1 MQVRQI
7 DFAGSQSK
15 FIAWLQKK
23 MPKATEISIANI
35 ERSGSGLS
43 NETFLFDLS
52 WKEGGKPQSG
62 GLVLRL
68 PPKSFPVHPQYE
80 LNNQFRVM
88 EILGKTNIPVPRVYW
103 MEEDVEVL
111 GAPFYVM
118 GKLKGT
124 VPPDYPP
131 YHSFGMYFDAI
142 PAQRAK
148 IWWGSVNA
156 MADVHKLDWKK
167 LGFSFLGV
175 PKGGTD
181 PIDRRLDYLERF
193 LNWIKEDPGESQPV
207 LEASLKWLK
216 ENHYVPEHVT
226 LCWGDSRPPN
236 TMYDQDYNVV
246 AVLDWEMA
254 FIGDPESDLAWFLFM
269 DWQHSEGVGIPRLE
283 GSPSVEETVS
293 HYEKRTGFKVK
304 NSFYNEV
311 LNAFWYGM
319 IMARIYKNFK
329 KMGVV
334 IPGDQDEYNS
344 PGHMRLASLLNL
356 EAPRTVR
363 QVTKVEETTAIVQ
376 FSLTGEGASEWYL
389 ICEKGQATRHEGKA
403 EKPTCT
409 LIMEAEDWAAVQR
422 GELQRSTAYMTG
434 KLKIE
439 GDMTLLLQL
448 EDAISRFTKSG

>member
-7 DFAGSQSK
+7 DLAGAQSK
-15 FIAWLQKK
+15 FVTWLQKK
-23 MPKATEISIANI
+23 MPEASDLSIMNI

-43 NETFLFDLS
+43 NETFLFEMT
-52 WKEGGKPQSG
+52 WKEAGRPQSRG
-62 GLVLRL
+62 MVLRL
-68 PPKSFPVHPQYE
+68 PPKSFPVHPEYD
-80 LNNQFRVM
+80 LNKQFTIM
-88 EILGKTNIPVPRVYW
+88 QILGKTSVPVPRVYW
-103 MEEDVEVL
+103 MEEDAEIL

-118 GKLKGT
+118 GKLKGI

-131 YHSFGMYFDAI
+131 YHSFGVYFDAT
-142 PAQRAK
+142 PSQRAK
-148 IWWGSVNA
+148 IWWGSVDA

-181 PIDRRLDYLERF
+181 AVDRRIDYLEKF
-193 LNWIKEDPGESQPV
+193 LNWTKEGPEDSQPT
-207 LEASLKWLK
+207 LEAALKWLR

-236 TMYDQDYNVV
+236 TMYDQDFDVV

-254 FIGDPESDLAWFLFM
+254 FLGDPESDLAWFLFM

-283 GSPSVEETVS
+283 GSPDTKETIK
-293 HYEKRTGFKVK
+293 HYEERTGFKVK
-304 NSFYNEV
+304 NLFYNEV
-311 LNAFWYGM
+311 LNAFWYSI
-319 IMARIYKNFK
+319 IMAKIYKNFK

-334 IPGDQDEYNS
+334 IPGDQTEYNT

-356 EAPRTVR
+356 PAPRAPR

-376 FSLTGEGASEWYL
+376 FNLTGPGGSDWYL
-389 ICEKGQATRHEGKA
+389 VCQKGQGTRHEGKA
-403 EKPTCT
+403 TNPTCT
-409 LIMEAEDWAAVQR
+409 LIMSAEDWAAVQR
-422 GELQRSTAYMTG
+422 GNLQRSTAYMTG

-448 EDAISRFTKSG
+448 EDLISRFTKSG